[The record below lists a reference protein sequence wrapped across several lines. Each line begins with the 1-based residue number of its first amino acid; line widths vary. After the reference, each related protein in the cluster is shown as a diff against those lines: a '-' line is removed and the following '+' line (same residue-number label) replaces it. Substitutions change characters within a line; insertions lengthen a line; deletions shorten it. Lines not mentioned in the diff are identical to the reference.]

1 LHIKTNFPQ
10 TGSDLPTQIISE
22 LKTWLNNGMN
32 SNDSEETQSPSEA
45 VLYKIAEQEDVQPED
60 LNPPLFEVVDPD
72 ALDELFR
79 EDTGSVSFE
88 YHGYLVTVDH
98 SGKVSLQSV
107 ESERG

>member
-1 LHIKTNFPQ
+1 MDCT
-10 TGSDLPTQIISE
+10 
-22 LKTWLNNGMN
+22 
-32 SNDSEETQSPSEA
+32 DSEETQSPSEA
-45 VLYKIAEQEDVQPED
+45 VLYKIADQENIDAEN
-60 LNPPLFEVVDPD
+60 LNHSLVEVIDPD

-79 EDTGSVSFE
+79 GNTGSVSFE